1 MVWFS
6 ERSGLDQQVVTVD
19 QFTVVMASIQEALAS
34 LKQEISSQQSRS
46 PVVQDET
53 LHDSLPPPSPPP
65 VPTVP
70 QASPYMLHGHYE
82 IAPPTVV

>member
-1 MVWFS
+1 MGQ
-6 ERSGLDQQVVTVD
+6 RVVTVD
-19 QFTVVMASIQEALAS
+19 QFMAAMASIQEVLAN
-34 LKQEISSQQSRS
+34 LRQEIGSQQSRP

-53 LHDSLPPPSPPP
+53 PHDSLPPLPPP
-65 VPTVP
+65 PIPTVL